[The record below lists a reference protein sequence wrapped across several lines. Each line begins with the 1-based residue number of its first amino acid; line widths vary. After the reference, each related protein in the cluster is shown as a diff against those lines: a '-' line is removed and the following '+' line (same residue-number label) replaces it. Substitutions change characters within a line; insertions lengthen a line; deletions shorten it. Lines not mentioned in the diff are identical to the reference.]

1 LAKIK
6 REKIRFLSHSK
17 KQMKIV
23 LVGAG
28 GSGISNLAYILQE
41 L

>member
-1 LAKIK
+1 
-6 REKIRFLSHSK
+6 
-17 KQMKIV
+17 MKIV